1 MRTFLIAV
9 TVLLV
14 IFVAVFRQR
23 IFVRDPL
30 GEVERKGIAQSGTR
44 VYINY
49 SNDVLVEDTA
59 ANRRYLVE
67 GWNGVPGVPKY
78 LACFTGLACWTDA
91 TEATVFPLGDAP
103 NQVRAVMSAKEVTF
117 TDETGAGVKVKLR

>member
-1 MRTFLIAV
+1 LRTFLIAV

-30 GEVERKGIAQSGTR
+30 GKVERNGVAQSGTR

-49 SNDVLVEDTA
+49 SNDVLVEDA
-59 ANRRYLVE
+59 AAKRRYLVE
-67 GWNGVPGVPKY
+67 GWNGVPGVPKH

-91 TEATVFPLGDAP
+91 TQATVFPLGDAP

-117 TDETGAGVKVKLR
+117 ADEKGAGIKVKLR

>member
-1 MRTFLIAV
+1 VRTFLIAV

-30 GEVERKGIAQSGTR
+30 GEVERNGIAQSGTR

>member
-1 MRTFLIAV
+1 LRTFLIAV

-30 GEVERKGIAQSGTR
+30 GEVERNDIAEGAAR

-49 SNDVLVEDTA
+49 SNDILVEDAA
-59 ANRRYLVE
+59 ANKRYLVE
-67 GWNGVPGVPKY
+67 GWNRVPGIPKR

-91 TEATVFPLGDAP
+91 TEATVFPLGEAP

-117 TDETGAGVKVKLR
+117 ADETGAGIKVKLR